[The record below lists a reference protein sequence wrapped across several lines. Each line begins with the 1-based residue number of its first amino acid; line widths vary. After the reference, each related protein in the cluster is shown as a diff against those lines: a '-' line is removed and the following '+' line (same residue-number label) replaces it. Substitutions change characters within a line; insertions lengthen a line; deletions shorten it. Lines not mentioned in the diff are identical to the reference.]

1 MTGSNGVLV
10 KAYTRYTRR
19 YTHGRVSEGSG
30 ALYIG
35 RQRLSLSL
43 TSRKNSLLST
53 RSILGQ
59 PINFNRYYALLDGK
73 FSIKRIVFEILEE
86 EGFEFNLETI
96 VYGSKRRIKD
106 DAMSYCENLDR
117 KENNKISNF

>member
-1 MTGSNGVLV
+1 M
-10 KAYTRYTRR
+10 
-19 YTHGRVSEGSG
+19 SEGSG

-43 TSRKNSLLST
+43 TPRKNSLLST